1 MLFIVSDII
10 VWIYWFMV
18 KLSLKTSDDV
28 GECTGRHV
36 MIKTI
41 KILIIL
47 LITDGI
53 ETKVILETADDI
65 KKVGKRTSSRVRTET
80 TKMSIVIWKWNV
92 FHTRKDHLCVWLC
105 VTTSVKTDRSVMRWL
120 CMIWKTN
127 QSA

>member
-1 MLFIVSDII
+1 
-10 VWIYWFMV
+10 MV

-80 TKMSIVIWKWNV
+80 TKMSIVI
-92 FHTRKDHLCVWLC
+92 
-105 VTTSVKTDRSVMRWL
+105 
-120 CMIWKTN
+120 
-127 QSA
+127 